1 MAAPK
6 YLRISID
13 DPCKVPWE
21 GMTPVDSEQR
31 HCSSCDRVITD
42 FSQMSDDELMLYFTH
57 SKGNICGRFSNQQ
70 LNRPMPLLPAKTQPA
85 RWWRTLL
92 LLPLALFSKNA
103 RAQYYQAVSGSEKT
117 EAAPVVATPDSLM
130 QEELVVKND
139 SVLKEEISVKADSAD
154 LVKADTANADT
165 VLHVE
170 FREQFPQEIVSVIL
184 SGDVTTTLGY
194 CTSPIGS
201 CVYPIFP
208 DTENPGPRHSKG
220 KDSQLASGLPPQNL
234 SSEPEKTPEPQT
246 PGIPANNDLNAILP
260 EQRKRFWRS

>member
-6 YLRISID
+6 YLRISVD

-21 GMTPVDSEQR
+21 GMTPVDKEQR

-57 SKGNICGRFSNQQ
+57 SKGKICGRFSNQQ
-70 LNRPMPLLPAKTQPA
+70 LNRPMPLLPVKTQPA

-103 RAQYYQAVSGSEKT
+103 RAQYYQAVNGSDKT
-117 EAAPVVATPDSLM
+117 ETAPVLAADDSVK

-139 SVLKEEISVKADSAD
+139 SALNEEISVNADSSAIVKTDTAD
-154 LVKADTANADT
+154 ADTT
-165 VLHVE
+165 LHVNIPSA
-170 FREQFPQEIVSVIL
+170 PQQLVEYITVSGTII
-184 SGDVTTTLGY
+184 TTLGICTPMEY
-194 CTSPIGS
+194 PSLPGFVDNTSPKKRS
-201 CVYPIFP
+201 
-208 DTENPGPRHSKG
+208 

-260 EQRKRFWRS
+260 EQRKRFWKS